1 MPSVIFVCTGNLHRS
16 PMAEYL
22 FKAKVADQAQPWQV
36 ESAGT
41 WAALGQPTTTA
52 VKQTLDEFGIQVDAH
67 RSQPVTTELLEKFNL
82 ILVMAANHKEALT
95 AEFPHLADRIYLL
108 SEMVDLRRDVEDPI
122 GGPLIEYQFAAREIK
137 DYLDRGFERIR
148 ELAQD
153 RSPTDD
159 HQVTPV

>member
-1 MPSVIFVCTGNLHRS
+1 M
-16 PMAEYL
+16 
-22 FKAKVADQAQPWQV
+22 
-36 ESAGT
+36 
-41 WAALGQPTTTA
+41 
-52 VKQTLDEFGIQVDAH
+52 
-67 RSQPVTTELLEKFNL
+67 TTELLENFNL

-137 DYLDRGFERIR
+137 DYLERGFERIR

-153 RSPTDD
+153 RSPIDD
-159 HQVTPV
+159 SAVTPV